1 MVAEHGAEDQLH
13 IEHKNREQGQSE
25 KSGAALVEFG
35 ARLLFDPA
43 AAGEDG
49 DRDGDA
55 EEGLRHG
62 GVRAGD
68 RCG

>member
-1 MVAEHGAEDQLH
+1 MVAEHGAEDQLY
-13 IEHKNREQGQSE
+13 IKHKNREQSQSE
-25 KSGAALVEFG
+25 QSGAALVEFG

-55 EEGLRHG
+55 EKGLRHG

-68 RCG
+68 GCG